1 MNHPPSH
8 PPPRFRRLHPD
19 DPRRIG
25 PYTLIGRIGAGGM
38 GTVYAGRAGD
48 GRVVS
53 VKVVHPRL
61 ASDPDF
67 RARFAREVEM
77 ASRIV
82 GPRVPAVL
90 GSDLESDRP
99 WLATEYVLGS
109 DLGDLVR
116 SRGPLPR
123 VLLPGLAAG
132 VASALADIHRNG
144 VVHRDLKPA
153 NVMISPGGPRV
164 LDLGI
169 ARPLDETALTRT
181 GGLVGTPGW
190 IAPELY
196 EGGDPSPAADL
207 FGWGCLVAYAATGAA
222 PFGEGPGEVSAY
234 RISRTAPE
242 PRGLPEDVLP
252 LVERALDPD
261 PERRPSA
268 DEVVRALSPTEPV
281 EALLART
288 WTGVRA
294 QVPEPAFSSG
304 ASRRRRRSVTAAAGA
319 VIAIV
324 ALGAVAGLLSSTTEN
339 PVPSTDDTAEQLEEP
354 TWDPPEA
361 VADGVNLSLYTEVT
375 LDEDGS
381 HTFWSSEGRN
391 FYSASPQS
399 VSVTE
404 PPGVAF
410 TMTGGG
416 MPARDASF
424 IPGSF
429 TILTPDA
436 EFEETGSRPPADE
449 IDFDTRE
456 VTLTFADAPPR
467 GLLVFGDRERYEPH
481 VSGAQPVGLCYDAE
495 DGAFSLDFDT
505 CLAEIAVDHAQ
516 GA

>member
-1 MNHPPSH
+1 MEHPPSH
-8 PPPRFRRLHPD
+8 PPPRFRRLHTD

-48 GRVVS
+48 GRVVA

-90 GSDLESDRP
+90 GSGLESDRP

-123 VLLPGLAAG
+123 ALLPGLAAG

-242 PRGLPEDVLP
+242 LRGLPEDVLP

-268 DEVVRALSPTEPV
+268 DEVVLALSPTEPV
-281 EALLART
+281 EGLLART

-294 QVPEPAFSSG
+294 QVPEPALARAAG
-304 ASRRRRRSVTAAAGA
+304 RRRRFPVIVGLTAA
-319 VIAIV
+319 VV
-324 ALGAVAGLLSSTTEN
+324 LGLAAGLLRPSPEGEESTGDTEE
-339 PVPSTDDTAEQLEEP
+339 SAEAAPPPAWE
-354 TWDPPEA
+354 PPEA
-361 VADGVNLSLYTEVT
+361 VATGAEGIVTTEVVYS
-375 LDEDGS
+375 DDRYS
-381 HTFWSSEGRN
+381 FRRSEGRN
-391 FYSASPQS
+391 GTSIGVEDVAPADPSGVVLDVLTS
-399 VSVTE
+399 SM
-404 PPGVAF
+404 PPAN
-410 TMTGGG
+410 
-416 MPARDASF
+416 ASF
-424 IPGSF
+424 VDGSF
-429 TILTPDA
+429 VILTPDGR
-436 EFEETGSRPPADE
+436 FEQTDMVPPREAMDY
-449 IDFDTRE
+449 DTHGA
-456 VTLTFADAPPR
+456 TLTFADAPVR
-467 GLLVFGDRERYEPH
+467 GLLVYLEGSPEL
-481 VSGAQPVGLCYDAE
+481 SVGLCYDAE

-505 CLAEIAVDHAQ
+505 CLAEIAADHAQ
-516 GA
+516 EA